1 MRQNI
6 FICLAL
12 AGITLAVF
20 WPVSRL
26 DFFAYDD
33 PLYIQL
39 NPMVQGGITA
49 DSVWWAFT
57 SYHAGNWHPVTWLS
71 HALDCQL
78 FGRNPGAFHLVNLAF
93 HTANSLLL
101 FIVLRKMTRAV
112 WRSALVAALFA
123 WHPAHVQSVAWI
135 SERKDLL
142 SGFFMLLTLWAYAR
156 YAQGRSRVES
166 RGSSAGSGSLA
177 LDARRWTFDYYL
189 VLLFFALGLMSKP
202 MLVTLP
208 AILLLLDFWPL
219 NRMSDSNRSAPPD
232 RVTQFSIFKD
242 LLWEKIPFLALSLVS
257 VMATFQA
264 QGSSGFIIKAG
275 DLPLPV
281 RIANVPVFCTVY
293 LEKLFWPE
301 NLAVFYPY
309 RHIPFWEQAGS
320 FLLLA
325 LLTVICLRR
334 IHSQPAWLVGWL
346 WFLIMLLPVI
356 GLVQVGGQ
364 SIADRYTYLPSIGIF
379 VIVAWGLGEIA
390 AISSRWLTGLAI
402 GTTALML
409 ACLLDTQ
416 IQLKYWRNS
425 ITLFGHALDVT
436 KENNSACHF
445 GLGNALWHEG
455 GDLDGA
461 VTNFQAALQTGSAYP
476 WVQNLDNM
484 AAHFNLGCVLLL
496 TDKPEEAEVQL
507 RAALKL
513 NPNNAFAH
521 MCIGDALSDQGK
533 AAEAEAEYAAA
544 IQLMPNNP
552 VMLQTIEDSKTLA
565 RLRETLKTEPAPEIH
580 VEMAQILTA
589 KDKSKDAAEH
599 YLAALKLK
607 PEAPDILNNLA
618 WLLATCT
625 DKKVRD
631 GSRAV
636 QYARRACELTQFEQT
651 VCLGT
656 LAAAYAEAG
665 KFDDAIAAAQRACDL
680 AEKNGETDLLQKNR
694 ELLVLYRDHRPYHG
708 PTNPNQ
714 KEPATDNHF

>member
-1 MRQNI
+1 
-6 FICLAL
+6 
-12 AGITLAVF
+12 
-20 WPVSRL
+20 
-26 DFFAYDD
+26 
-33 PLYIQL
+33 
-39 NPMVQGGITA
+39 
-49 DSVWWAFT
+49 
-57 SYHAGNWHPVTWLS
+57 
-71 HALDCQL
+71 
-78 FGRNPGAFHLVNLAF
+78 
-93 HTANSLLL
+93 
-101 FIVLRKMTRAV
+101 V

-142 SGFFMLLTLWAYAR
+142 SGFFYAADAVAYAR

-309 RHIPFWEQAGS
+309 RHIPFWETGRFLFVAGPADRHLPPADP
-320 FLLLA
+320 FPTRLAGWLA
-325 LLTVICLRR
+325 LVS
-334 IHSQPAWLVGWL
+334 HHAPAGHWSRAG
-346 WFLIMLLPVI
+346 
-356 GLVQVGGQ
+356 GGQ

-379 VIVAWGLGEIA
+379 VIVAWVLGKSRQF
-390 AISSRWLTGLAI
+390 SSRWLTGLAI

-436 KENNSACHF
+436 K
-445 GLGNALWHEG
+445 
-455 GDLDGA
+455 
-461 VTNFQAALQTGSAYP
+461 
-476 WVQNLDNM
+476 
-484 AAHFNLGCVLLL
+484 
-496 TDKPEEAEVQL
+496 K
-507 RAALKL
+507 
-513 NPNNAFAH
+513 
-521 MCIGDALSDQGK
+521 
-533 AAEAEAEYAAA
+533 
-544 IQLMPNNP
+544 
-552 VMLQTIEDSKTLA
+552 TI
-565 RLRETLKTEPAPEIH
+565 PH
-580 VEMAQILTA
+580 VI
-589 KDKSKDAAEH
+589 
-599 YLAALKLK
+599 
-607 PEAPDILNNLA
+607 LA
-618 WLLATCT
+618 WATRCGM
-625 DKKVRD
+625 R
-631 GSRAV
+631 
-636 QYARRACELTQFEQT
+636 
-651 VCLGT
+651 
-656 LAAAYAEAG
+656 
-665 KFDDAIAAAQRACDL
+665 
-680 AEKNGETDLLQKNR
+680 GETWTVPSQIFR
-694 ELLVLYRDHRPYHG
+694 RPCKPDQHIPG
-708 PTNPNQ
+708 CKTWTTWRPFQPGMRSSVNGQT
-714 KEPATDNHF
+714 